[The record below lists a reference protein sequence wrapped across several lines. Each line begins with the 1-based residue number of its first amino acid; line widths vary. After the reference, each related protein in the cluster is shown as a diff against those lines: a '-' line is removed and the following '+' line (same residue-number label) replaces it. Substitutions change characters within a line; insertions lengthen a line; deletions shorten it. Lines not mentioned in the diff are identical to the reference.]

1 MARKLAKALYWLAVL
16 AVSLVL
22 VVLLIRFFEARDGS
36 SLDGAFTPAP
46 PGLAHA

>member
-1 MARKLAKALYWLAVL
+1 MARKLAKALYWLAVV

-22 VVLLIRFFEARDGS
+22 VVVLILFFEARDGS

-46 PGLAHA
+46 PGLSRA